1 MILKIIFKPL
11 LVIFKFPVLFF
22 LWLIFVVTFSMI
34 GIIASLA
41 ININVPYGVW
51 LEGILKTGSFY
62 SIGIALCAASVFVIL
77 TELALWALAKSSEE
91 PKFMQH
97 KLVALGLSVLII
109 VFMAISYAVLL
120 NLNPNVLPNP
130 VDVVKKYNEM
140 QIILFAVAMLLS
152 FYMFCICYLDK
163 DYESFK
169 DIDDRTILLLKKKAD
184 SLKDDGKGTKL

>member
-1 MILKIIFKPL
+1 
-11 LVIFKFPVLFF
+11 
-22 LWLIFVVTFSMI
+22 
-34 GIIASLA
+34 
-41 ININVPYGVW
+41 
-51 LEGILKTGSFY
+51 
-62 SIGIALCAASVFVIL
+62 
-77 TELALWALAKSSEE
+77 
-91 PKFMQH
+91 
-97 KLVALGLSVLII
+97 
-109 VFMAISYAVLL
+109 MAISYAVLL

-184 SLKDDGKGTKL
+184 SLKDDGKGTKLLKLELLKLNNQLGHFI